1 MKTMLLEV
9 CNGMFTGIGYPV
21 SMQGVTL

>member
-9 CNGMFTGIGYPV
+9 CNGTFTGIGYPV